1 MNRATFP
8 HKILPYLLL
17 LPQLVITVVFF
28 YWPAGQAIRQS
39 LLRED
44 AFGLKTQFVGLA
56 NFEHVLADPAYLN
69 AIGVTVI
76 FSVATAFIS
85 MAVALLLAVQAEKV
99 VRGKTLYR
107 TLLIWPYAVAPA
119 IAGMLWLFLFNPSFG
134 SLAYPLRLLGLNWD
148 PLLKYIGFEISR
160 GTPVFLG
167 TPAAIGYERRKVFL
181 NQMMAHAVA
190 TRQRV
195 LMLDTLK
202 RAYAIGLADAHKE
215 RTAFA

>member
-1 MNRATFP
+1 MRHLNDEWRP
-8 HKILPYLLL
+8 DRCGILICLVGAGEGIPPEF
-17 LPQLVITVVFF
+17 PQL
-28 YWPAGQAIRQS
+28 
-39 LLRED
+39 
-44 AFGLKTQFVGLA
+44 GLKF
-56 NFEHVLADPAYLN
+56 D
-69 AIGVTVI
+69 VI
-76 FSVATAFIS
+76 ESPDV
-85 MAVALLLAVQAEKV
+85 
-99 VRGKTLYR
+99 
-107 TLLIWPYAVAPA
+107 
-119 IAGMLWLFLFNPSFG
+119 
-134 SLAYPLRLLGLNWD
+134 LNWD

>member
-1 MNRATFP
+1 MDEYRSDDGELVPQRECGACTACCRTLKIEAPELKKLADVLCP
-8 HKILPYLLL
+8 HCANGGCAIYQSRPRVCQAWYCGWRRMRHLNDEWRPDRCGILICFVGAGEGIPPEF
-17 LPQLVITVVFF
+17 PQL
-28 YWPAGQAIRQS
+28 
-39 LLRED
+39 
-44 AFGLKTQFVGLA
+44 GLKFDVI
-56 NFEHVLADPAYLN
+56 ESPA
-69 AIGVTVI
+69 V
-76 FSVATAFIS
+76 
-85 MAVALLLAVQAEKV
+85 
-99 VRGKTLYR
+99 
-107 TLLIWPYAVAPA
+107 
-119 IAGMLWLFLFNPSFG
+119 
-134 SLAYPLRLLGLNWD
+134 LNWD